1 MLAVLNESTEEAED
15 IEDRLRL
22 DESLGLFPRLPREAE
37 SDGEIERPAERF
49 RGPVPPERAR
59 CMETP
64 KIPKDHTEIGYP
76 KEQRRAHTSRSRPRA
91 FDERLPASSYSSVL
105 SQNGYGSCEPGF
117 QDSQQNITVLCNLE
131 RTILVETSG
140 ATEPRPLERNA
151 LTLGKNMQSLVKTL
165 QLFPRLTFLAQT

>member
-105 SQNGYGSCEPGF
+105 SQNGYG
-117 QDSQQNITVLCNLE
+117 
-131 RTILVETSG
+131 
-140 ATEPRPLERNA
+140 
-151 LTLGKNMQSLVKTL
+151 
-165 QLFPRLTFLAQT
+165 